1 MRKITTLEALK
12 QAEIKKMSF
21 EDVFLSPQYK
31 ADLQGL
37 VQTACRRVGY
47 KGNVVLH
54 TFFDEEKDDVAFTDG
69 TQIYVNL
76 GTGLAKR
83 LRNKPVLFHIFIV
96 GLIAHELGHIFWTD
110 FEDNDRYMTSLRNG
124 QFYPFEPNHANAKQ
138 FADALAKEEYRPMLC
153 RLCHQIDNVM
163 EDIYVNALQR
173 QMLGGLYA
181 QGINLG
187 NQMIAEDAISINE
200 QKKEN
205 YPDFI
210 IVINCLLTLLKA
222 NAVYY
227 GKHEA
232 EYKPRVQAIYRI
244 ARQHIFRL
252 SHMERCDGI
261 NLMMCE
267 LWDYVEQM
275 LSDLKKQAQQQTSQ
289 SSGQQEN
296 NVPNG
301 QPLDE
306 ETLKKLMNEALKQI
320 QGQTAEAKNGQTSKI
335 AGSQQIK
342 DAQTGEKRKTEIQEQ
357 AQDGQLSPTLSQMME
372 QPAGEFEADLS
383 AGQASAAEGNGQT
396 VYNRDYV
403 PSGAAQAVRTLG
415 EIISDIA
422 DERAVSA
429 NNAAVSASLQRDIS
443 DIDWGPIHKSVNKE
457 INRLAHV
464 PGSYRTTYAFLCRQ
478 VQPVVEK
485 LVKTITQTLK
495 EENLT
500 GERRGRFYG
509 KKLDTSRLYR
519 TDLRVWKDRKAP
531 KKEINLAI
539 SLLLDESGSMS
550 GSKSEMTRLTAI
562 LFAEACEK
570 LNIPLEINGHST
582 SGLFVELY
590 NYKNFDSV
598 DRNDKFRLVDISA
611 RGCNRD
617 GAAVIYGCERLLKR
631 REDKKIFIIISDGRP
646 NHDNYGGDAAKSD
659 LKHIRNT
666 FARKG
671 VTFIAAAIDADKEY
685 IHEIY
690 GRNFLGISHL
700 ESMPAV
706 FGKILQKEIMR

>member
-1 MRKITTLEALK
+1 
-12 QAEIKKMSF
+12 
-21 EDVFLSPQYK
+21 
-31 ADLQGL
+31 
-37 VQTACRRVGY
+37 
-47 KGNVVLH
+47 
-54 TFFDEEKDDVAFTDG
+54 
-69 TQIYVNL
+69 
-76 GTGLAKR
+76 
-83 LRNKPVLFHIFIV
+83 
-96 GLIAHELGHIFWTD
+96 
-110 FEDNDRYMTSLRNG
+110 
-124 QFYPFEPNHANAKQ
+124 
-138 FADALAKEEYRPMLC
+138 
-153 RLCHQIDNVM
+153 
-163 EDIYVNALQR
+163 
-173 QMLGGLYA
+173 
-181 QGINLG
+181 
-187 NQMIAEDAISINE
+187 
-200 QKKEN
+200 
-205 YPDFI
+205 
-210 IVINCLLTLLKA
+210 
-222 NAVYY
+222 
-227 GKHEA
+227 
-232 EYKPRVQAIYRI
+232 
-244 ARQHIFRL
+244 
-252 SHMERCDGI
+252 
-261 NLMMCE
+261 
-267 LWDYVEQM
+267 
-275 LSDLKKQAQQQTSQ
+275 
-289 SSGQQEN
+289 
-296 NVPNG
+296 
-301 QPLDE
+301 E
-306 ETLKKLMNEALKQI
+306 ETLKKVLNEALKQI

-357 AQDGQLSPTLSQMME
+357 AQDGQLSPTLSQMLE

-403 PSGAAQAVRTLG
+403 PSGAAQAMRTLG

-485 LVKTITQTLK
+485 LVKTITRTLK

-519 TDLRVWKDRKAP
+519 TDLRVWKDKKAP

-570 LNIPLEINGHST
+570 LNIPLEINGHTT

-590 NYKNFDSV
+590 NYKNFDSL

-700 ESMPAV
+700 EAMPAV
-706 FGKILQKEIMR
+706 FGKILQKEIMG